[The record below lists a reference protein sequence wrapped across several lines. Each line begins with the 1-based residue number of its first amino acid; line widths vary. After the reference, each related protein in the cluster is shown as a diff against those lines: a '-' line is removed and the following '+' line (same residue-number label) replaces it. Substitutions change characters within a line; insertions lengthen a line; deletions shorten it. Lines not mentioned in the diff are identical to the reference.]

1 MGSSTLFT
9 PVSTDGSLLLHE
21 LTMIE
26 PVTQATN
33 VAPLAPFAELETWYG
48 IFAALAFEKT
58 LRRVVKSR
66 LTDLAD
72 GEHLENQRAEGKG
85 EEKQAPEKAE

>member
-1 MGSSTLFT
+1 
-9 PVSTDGSLLLHE
+9 
-21 LTMIE
+21 MIE
-26 PVTQATN
+26 PVTQVTD

-72 GEHLENQRAEGKG
+72 GEHLEKQRAESKG
-85 EEKQAPEKAE
+85 AERDDKQATEDGK

>member
-1 MGSSTLFT
+1 
-9 PVSTDGSLLLHE
+9 
-21 LTMIE
+21 MIE
-26 PVTQATN
+26 YITQATD
-33 VAPLAPFAELETWYG
+33 VTPLAPFTEVETWYG

-72 GEHLENQRAEGKG
+72 DEIREQGRAEGKG
-85 EEKQAPEKAE
+85 TERQASKDGK